1 MGNIT
6 AWYWYLKYMT
16 SIYVVVMMLRF
27 FKSFRANPR
36 LNVVTQTIT
45 DGSVDIMHFGIVFG
59 TIFV

>member
-27 FKSFRANPR
+27 FKSFRPNPR
-36 LNVVTQTIT
+36 TNIVVRESARACSYFSNSQ
-45 DGSVDIMHFGIVFG
+45 VQLQQL
-59 TIFV
+59 